1 MYPFVVKVKYWD
13 DFEPE
18 WTLKHVNIL
27 VYADTFAEAA
37 SMVENGYIDHIESI
51 KVMACGEEGQFFEV
65 SGEIAKALIEGG
77 GNYKFGIN
85 EMRRKNESDRHLS

>member
-13 DFEPE
+13 DFEPK
-18 WTLKHVNIL
+18 WTLEHMNVL

-37 SMVENGYIDHIESI
+37 SMVENGYVDHIESI
-51 KVMACGEEGQFFEV
+51 KVIACGEEGQLFEV

-77 GNYKFGIN
+77 GDYKFGIN
-85 EMRRKNESDRHLS
+85 EMRRENDTDRHLS

>member
-27 VYADTFAEAA
+27 VYADAFAEAA

-51 KVMACGEEGQFFEV
+51 KVMACGEEGQT
-65 SGEIAKALIEGG
+65 LIEGG
-77 GNYKFGIN
+77 GDYKFGIN